1 MNLYIYEISIPVII
15 KNFKT
20 FSTILELGK
29 KYCVEKKIDETVFI
43 NTSLFPNML
52 PLKSQI
58 QIATDMTR
66 RGLYRVFKE
75 EPPKFD
81 DNEDNFSDLQVR
93 IKNNIVILENLSSEK
108 MIELEDNKIEFKIGD
123 NEFRF
128 KKIKEY
134 LFVWIFPNFFFHMTT
149 TYNILR
155 SKGVDLGKKDFL
167 SF

>member
-1 MNLYIYEISIPVII
+1 
-15 KNFKT
+15 
-20 FSTILELGK
+20 
-29 KYCVEKKIDETVFI
+29 
-43 NTSLFPNML
+43 ML

-75 EPPKFD
+75 EPPKFE

-128 KKIKEY
+128 KDLKEY